1 MAARP
6 EPDVIS
12 LLAEYQ
18 EPADHG
24 FSGEQFHARISP
36 QQRHK
41 IIPNGVALVSEESV
55 SVVTVGTAPAQ
66 TGDPTHAHLHHWQ

>member
-1 MAARP
+1 MGSRRAIP
-6 EPDVIS
+6 CSDI
-12 LLAEYQ
+12 
-18 EPADHG
+18 
-24 FSGEQFHARISP
+24 P

-55 SVVTVGTAPAQ
+55 SVVTVGTAPAK